1 MSNCTEIPKELHGD
15 NNARVS
21 LTDHN
26 GIVSKT
32 RKANPLGFMT
42 KKPLPECST
51 VLEELGIS
59 KNETIPKNR

>member
-32 RKANPLGFMT
+32 RKASPLGFMT